1 MSLRYRHR
9 GIPAKCCGYCLLGQ
23 WYESDGCHNHSN
35 YPPLVLSYR
44 RANTR
49 KFRCGARRSC
59 LVTGQIT
66 QRISQRDHDGFFALA
81 GKRKLQIASAF
92 DFAAK
97 LAILIRHRMDEIP
110 AMIRERNL
118 YVAADNPRRADVQQ
132 LSSDHEAIA
141 PRLRFDLDIDL
152 VGISAVEH
160 LPCSHSAGPRSRHQR
175 LQKTVEEH
183 LDETA
188 LLRLLR
194 GSAGCR
200 ERRFGD
206 SNRRHGRLRSEEHT
220 SELQSQ
226 FHLVCRLLLEKK
238 KQKKHVEHRRKKSI
252 KKKRTS

>member
-1 MSLRYRHR
+1 M
-9 GIPAKCCGYCLLGQ
+9 PAKCRGLRHVGQ
-23 WYESDGCHNHSN
+23 WYECDGCHKHSN

-49 KFRCGARRSC
+49 KFRCGAHRSC
-59 LVTGQIT
+59 LGAGQLT
-66 QRISQRDHDGFFALA
+66 QRMSQRDHDRFFAIA

-92 DFAAK
+92 DLATK

-141 PRLRFDLDIDL
+141 ARLRFDLDIDL

-160 LPCSHSAGPRSRHQR
+160 LPCSQSAGPRSRHQR

-188 LLRLLR
+188 LFPLFR
-194 GSAGCR
+194 GSA
-200 ERRFGD
+200 
-206 SNRRHGRLRSEEHT
+206 
-220 SELQSQ
+220 
-226 FHLVCRLLLEKK
+226 
-238 KQKKHVEHRRKKSI
+238 
-252 KKKRTS
+252 